1 MAVDVAAPRRS
12 VSTIT
17 RMGVFA
23 VSVMLVGM
31 GIALMVEGDLGV
43 SPNDVTNTG
52 LAERTGITVGA
63 AAWIVAGTT
72 GAMAWI
78 LGRRAT
84 IATVLASVGV
94 GAGIDVALDVL
105 PSPDAIVARLGF
117 MVLGLVVLWIAI
129 TGIVGTDLGI
139 GPIELL
145 MLAINDR
152 GVKLHVARWAIEIGL
167 LAVGVALGGAVGLGT
182 AAFALCTG
190 PVLAVTIPW
199 ATRVLGTDLTR
210 PVEVAACGP

>member
-31 GIALMVEGDLGV
+31 GIGLMVEGDLGV

>member
-1 MAVDVAAPRRS
+1 
-12 VSTIT
+12 
-17 RMGVFA
+17 
-23 VSVMLVGM
+23 
-31 GIALMVEGDLGV
+31 
-43 SPNDVTNTG
+43 
-52 LAERTGITVGA
+52 
-63 AAWIVAGTT
+63 
-72 GAMAWI
+72 MAWI

-105 PSPDAIVARLGF
+105 PSPDATLARLGF
-117 MVLGLVVLWIAI
+117 MVLGLVVLWTAI

>member
-1 MAVDVAAPRRS
+1 MTRVA
-12 VSTIT
+12 
-17 RMGVFA
+17 VFA
-23 VSVMLVGM
+23 VSVMLVGL
-31 GIALMVEGDLGV
+31 GVGLMVEGDLGV

-52 LAERTGITVGA
+52 LAERTGMTVGA
-63 AAWIVAGTT
+63 AAWTIAGIT

-84 IATVLASVGV
+84 IATVLASLGV

-105 PSPDAIVARLGF
+105 PSPDPLLARLGF
-117 MVLGLVVLWIAI
+117 MVLGLVVIWIAI
-129 TGIVGTDLGI
+129 TGIVATDVGI

-145 MLAINDR
+145 MLAVNDR
-152 GVKLHVARWAIEIGL
+152 GVKLHVARWVIEIGL
-167 LAVGVALGGAVGLGT
+167 LAAGFALGGAIGLGT
-182 AAFALCTG
+182 AAFALGTG

-199 ATRVLGTDLTR
+199 ATRVLGTDLKR